1 MNIAEIVSDSGEKL
15 RAFGICDAGLE
26 AEVIVRMV
34 MGLDKADFIRDLR
47 EDVSLTQQK
56 NICRFI
62 ERRQQKEPLAY
73 ITGRK
78 EFFGLDFLVNEHVL
92 VPRTETELIVE

>member
-1 MNIAEIVSDSGEKL
+1 MNIAQIVADSGEIL

-26 AEVIVRMV
+26 AEVLVRMV

-56 NICRFI
+56 KNM
-62 ERRQQKEPLAY
+62 
-73 ITGRK
+73 
-78 EFFGLDFLVNEHVL
+78 
-92 VPRTETELIVE
+92 